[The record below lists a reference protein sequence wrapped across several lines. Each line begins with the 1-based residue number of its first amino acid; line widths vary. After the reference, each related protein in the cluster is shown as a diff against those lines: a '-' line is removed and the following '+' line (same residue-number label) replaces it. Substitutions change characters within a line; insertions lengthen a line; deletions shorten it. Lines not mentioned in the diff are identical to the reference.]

1 MHMKKFLLPVLLFTS
16 VLGIQSCSEDFE
28 VAAPYK
34 NITVVYGMLNIKDT
48 AHYVRIQKAFLDE
61 NKNALEMAK
70 VADSNFYPES
80 ALDVKIKEI
89 SNGHIVGAP
98 ITLTRVD
105 MNQEGYAK
113 DSGIFFQAPNYAY
126 KFKRDLNLTYQY
138 RLVVENTVT
147 GIKDSADINIIDS
160 SYLTIRGDN
169 LAPTNPNAAVNLNFA
184 NANFATN
191 QYKLFIDP
199 GPVTSS
205 NRPSYL
211 EGIIRFRW
219 MEKDLA
225 TGHQA
230 DKSADFFFSSAD
242 VSTGDPLSATN
253 VSFYNFL
260 KEAMKPA
267 PTGVA
272 RYMDSAYLYI
282 YGAGDAYL
290 SYINTLAIQSTG
302 LSADQIKP
310 TFTNIKGKDVFG
322 LFTSRTFR
330 FKKLLIDQST
340 LDSLKSSSRVQ
351 ELNIQGRTP

>member
-1 MHMKKFLLPVLLFTS
+1 MKKFLLPVLLFTS

-48 AHYVRIQKAFLDE
+48 AHYIRIQKAFLDE
-61 NKNALEMAK
+61 NKNAIEMAK

-89 SNGHIVGAP
+89 NNGNIVGAP

-105 MNQEGYAK
+105 MNQEGYPK
-113 DSGIFFQAPNYAY
+113 DSGIFFQSPNYAY
-126 KFKRDLNLTYQY
+126 KFKKGLNLSYQY

-169 LAPTNPNAAVNLNFA
+169 MGPTNPNSAVGLNFA

-191 QYKLFIDP
+191 EYKLFIDP
-199 GPVTSS
+199 GPAGSP
-205 NRPSYL
+205 NRPSYM
-211 EGIIRFRW
+211 EGTIRFRW
-219 MEKDLA
+219 MEKDLS
-225 TGHQA
+225 TGQQSN
-230 DKSADFFFSSAD
+230 KFADFFFSSAD
-242 VSTGDPLSATN
+242 VSTGDPLHAAN

-260 KEAMKPA
+260 KETMKPA

-330 FKKLLIDQST
+330 FKKLVIDEAT
-340 LDSLKSSSRVQ
+340 LDSLKGSSRVR